1 MMPSRLVESAKATVK
16 VLKFDLRAGKPLNIG
31 KTTNKLRFPMTDAAY
46 MRTLIDKLD
55 AIEKDGDTL
64 GLKVN
69 RIEVAVWITAIAS
82 VVSAIA
88 SVVLILH

>member
-1 MMPSRLVESAKATVK
+1 
-16 VLKFDLRAGKPLNIG
+16 
-31 KTTNKLRFPMTDAAY
+31 MTDAAY